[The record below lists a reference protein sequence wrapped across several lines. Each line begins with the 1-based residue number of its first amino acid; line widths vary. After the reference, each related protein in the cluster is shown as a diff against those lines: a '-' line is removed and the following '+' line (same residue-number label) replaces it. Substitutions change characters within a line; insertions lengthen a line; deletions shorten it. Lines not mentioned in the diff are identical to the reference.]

1 MDVRAKKECWGV
13 LSSYLSQ
20 RIDSDSQENVEQS
33 VVAEECEE
41 DEVPGVNEASA
52 SATLRLDTKV
62 HHLVPILTSQNL
74 KEKGYTCTKNDVF
87 RQ

>member
-1 MDVRAKKECWGV
+1 MDVRANKGIKSVEGSC
-13 LSSYLSQ
+13 SSYLSQ

-41 DEVPGVNEASA
+41 DEVPGVNESSA

-62 HHLVPILTSQNL
+62 HHLVPILTGQNL
-74 KEKGYTCTKNDVF
+74 KKKGYTCTK
-87 RQ
+87 